1 MLVLVALELQQF
13 SELLDGASERLESER
28 VPANREPGR
37 HRSLTPMPGGWPTR
51 TFIEARQALAS
62 FAWPALQSLLAPCDF
77 ALSGRTILQM
87 REARTCWP
95 VMDRKSYTDR
105 AF

>member
-37 HRSLTPMPGGWPTR
+37 HRSL
-51 TFIEARQALAS
+51 
-62 FAWPALQSLLAPCDF
+62 
-77 ALSGRTILQM
+77 
-87 REARTCWP
+87 
-95 VMDRKSYTDR
+95 
-105 AF
+105 